1 MNKKQ
6 SAINQLSLEEKRQLL
21 AKLEQK
27 KKQKKQL
34 FPLSFAQSRL
44 WFLDS
49 LQGDNAAYNIPA
61 ALELK
66 GKLNL
71 NILKKSLNEI
81 IRRHEIL
88 RTVFIVIKGDAKQK
102 IISDVT
108 LDMPLIDVQ
117 NLSKRE
123 QEKEIKTNIKYQ
135 ALQPFNLEKTP
146 LLRSVIFQ
154 RDKEDYVLLFTV
166 HHIIADYWSMRV
178 LIQELALIY
187 QAFSQQ
193 KPSPLPSLPIQ
204 YADFAV
210 WQRKWLQGKEKSE
223 QLEYWSKKLEN
234 HPPILQLTTD
244 FPRPAIQS
252 FRGTTEEFFLSP
264 EVSDSLKTLS
274 RQAGTTLFMT
284 LLAAFKIL
292 LYRYTGQNDI
302 SVGSTVANRN
312 RTEIENLIG
321 LFVNNL
327 VFRTQIKSHISF
339 RDFLSEVKEVA
350 LGAYAHQDLP
360 FEYLVE
366 ILQPE
371 RNLSHNPLFQVM
383 FILHNTPSQ
392 KVNLPGL
399 TLKTLSWESQTSRFD
414 LSLDMYE
421 TDSGLRGVFEYN
433 TDLFR
438 ESTIKRLIANF
449 KILLD
454 SIINNS
460 EQHISK
466 LNLLTYSEEKQ
477 LLIEGDLVT
486 GRLGDWEII
495 EEDKYIPIH
504 RLFEVQ
510 VGKTPNN
517 IAVVFE
523 EESLTYQQLNQKANQ
538 LAHYLHSLGVK
549 TETLVGICL
558 EPSLEMVISLLA
570 ILKVGGAYLPLDPN
584 YPEKRL
590 DFMIKDSEIN
600 YLIGSSEGDFV
611 VLRSGVRSEES
622 IKFFVDIK
630 ELKAEINKQKDTN
643 IDIEINREN
652 LAYVIYTSGSTGIP
666 KGVQIPHRAL
676 SNFLLSMSK
685 KPGLTDNDTLLSVTT
700 LSFDIAALELYLPL
714 IVGAKLILVA
724 RNIAVDGVSIAQQL
738 ETHQVTVMQGTPATW
753 KLLVSSGWE
762 GKKDLTIFCGGE
774 ALDPGLAQYLQQ
786 KSKKVWNLYGPTET
800 TIWSSVYEVNSD
812 KVRLGKPINNTQF
825 YILDKDYN
833 RVPIGVPGELYIG
846 GMGIARGYLNRPEL
860 TAERFIAIP
869 PTPLSKGVKG
879 GIDGERLY
887 KTGDLVKYGE
897 DGEIEYLGRI
907 DYQVKLRGFRLELGE
922 IETILLTHPQVR
934 EAVVIVKE
942 ESLIAY
948 IVTKGNREEG
958 TGNRMGEIKLYGYLK
973 EFLGEKLPN
982 YMIPSRFMELDS
994 LPLTPNGKIDR
1005 KALPEIEL
1013 NSEDYVAPKT
1023 ATEEILAGI
1032 WATILK
1038 VSQISVEDNFFELG
1052 GHSLLATRVMSQVR
1066 QVFSVELPLRVLFE
1080 KPTISSLSKAI
1091 EGEGKQ
1097 EFLPLEKIERNGEL
1111 PLSFAQQ
1118 RQWFLAQLEPDSPF
1132 YNIPGVVRL
1141 TGKLDISVLQNSLNE
1156 VVSRHEVLRT
1166 GIQTI
1171 DGKPQLIIYSK
1182 ITLNLPIIDLK
1193 NIPNSEESAK
1203 KLVEDAIK
1211 QPFNLEQSPLLRV
1224 KLLQL
1229 AEEEYILLLVIHHS
1243 VADAWSVGI
1252 FIQEVA
1258 ALYQAFSQQ
1267 KPSSLS
1273 KLPIQ
1278 YLDFAAWQRKWLQ
1291 GDTLETQLTY
1301 WKKQLENAPTL
1312 LEIPSDRP
1320 RPPIQTFNGN
1330 TLTFQLS
1337 EEISSA
1343 LKQLSQQQNSTLFMI
1358 LLAAFKVL
1366 LHRYTNSE
1374 DIIVGSPIANR
1385 NHRETEK
1392 LIGFFA
1398 NTLTLRTRLS
1408 GTITFLE
1415 LLQQVKETTLGAYSH
1430 QDLPFEQLV
1439 EALQPERDLSYTPLF
1454 QVMFV
1459 LQNIP
1464 MQSIEL
1470 PGLSLTSI
1478 KPESTTAKFDLTLFM
1493 SETKEGLTAT
1503 FEYNSDLFEE
1513 SRIQRLAE
1521 HFQTLITG
1529 IIANPQ
1535 QPLWSLPL
1543 GVGSVGSGEMGRLGD
1558 TGVGSLIYQLFE
1570 TQVENTP
1577 NAIALIHETQQLT
1590 YHELNSQANQLAHY
1604 LQQLGVKPETPVG
1617 VCLNRSPHLIIT
1629 LLAILKAGGAYLPLD
1644 PHYPSERLALMIEDA
1659 KIPIL
1664 ITQGNILQPPGVTIV
1679 DLDLDQDKITEQPII
1694 NPSTNVLPQNL
1705 AYLIYTSGSTGRPKG
1720 VAIAHSSTVS
1730 LLNWAKDT
1738 FTSEQISGV
1747 LASTSVCFDLSVF
1760 EIFVPLS
1767 WGGSVILV
1775 DNALALPELSY
1786 IEKVTLINTVPTA
1799 ATELLRL
1806 NAIPNSVKTINLA
1819 GEALSKHLVQKLYK
1833 NSPVE
1838 KVFNLYGPSEDTT
1851 YSTVALINPETQN
1864 SPSIGFAVTN
1874 TQAYILDHYLQPV
1887 PMGVP
1892 GELYL
1897 GGKGLARGYL
1907 HQPVL
1912 TAERFIPSPF
1922 GEGERL
1928 YKTGDRVRLR
1938 EDGEIEYLG
1947 RNDYQV
1953 KVRGFRIELGEVED
1967 KLLKH
1972 PDIAQAVA
1980 TVKEDNNGNKRLV
1993 AYLVIESTATF
2004 SGEENLRRFLQETL
2018 PDYMVPSLYVILDSL
2033 PLTPNGKIDR
2043 KALPEPEINTNI
2055 QQEFIAPETPQE
2067 KSLAIIWSQVLGCD
2081 RLSVNDNFFALGCD
2095 SILAIQVVAKANQM
2109 GLKLAPKDLFQ
2120 HQTIAKLATAI
2131 NQSLST
2137 IKAEQGTVT
2146 GVVPLTPIQNWFFE
2160 QNLRDPHH
2168 WNQAILLEIEQQINT
2183 QNLQQA
2189 ITKLLE
2195 HHDALRLS
2203 FELTELGWQQVN
2215 NDLNNI
2221 IPFIEI
2227 DFSNLP
2233 DQVLELAISSTATQ
2247 IQSSFSLDTEPL
2259 IKIAWFNLGN
2269 HRSSRLLIVM
2279 HHLVIDGL
2287 SWRIF
2292 LEDLQIVYQQI
2303 NQNKEILL
2311 PQKTTSFKYWSEQ
2324 LQSYV
2329 NSELITS
2336 KLDEYLTMFNNSI
2349 SPLPVDLPTGEN
2361 IMSEAETLSLNF
2373 SEEDTQRLLKEIPS
2387 RHQIQIN
2394 EVLIAALVQTFE
2406 TLIGQKKLL
2415 IELEGHGR
2423 ENLFEDVDLSRTI
2436 GWFTTLFPVV
2446 FDLSKAENNLEAIN
2460 RIKEQLNNISDHG
2473 INYGILR
2480 YLGDKAIKKQL
2491 KNLPNAEIRFNYFGQ
2506 FNNLFTPESTFKI
2519 AKEPSGNARSKRDK
2533 RSCLI
2538 EINSLIMNNQLRI
2551 DWTFSKSVCLQET
2564 IDKLMDNFSD
2574 KLQDIINYCLFRE
2587 EREYTPLDFP
2597 KMDFTPEELD
2607 DFLSDL

>member
-1 MNKKQ
+1 M
-6 SAINQLSLEEKRQLL
+6 
-21 AKLEQK
+21 
-27 KKQKKQL
+27 
-34 FPLSFAQSRL
+34 
-44 WFLDS
+44 
-49 LQGDNAAYNIPA
+49 QGDNAAYNIPA

-102 IISDVT
+102 IISDIT

-685 KPGLTDNDTLLSVTT
+685 KTGLTDNDTLLSVTT

-869 PTPLSKGVKG
+869 PTPL
-879 GIDGERLY
+879 
-887 KTGDLVKYGE
+887 
-897 DGEIEYLGRI
+897 
-907 DYQVKLRGFRLELGE
+907 
-922 IETILLTHPQVR
+922 
-934 EAVVIVKE
+934 
-942 ESLIAY
+942 
-948 IVTKGNREEG
+948 
-958 TGNRMGEIKLYGYLK
+958 
-973 EFLGEKLPN
+973 
-982 YMIPSRFMELDS
+982 
-994 LPLTPNGKIDR
+994 
-1005 KALPEIEL
+1005 
-1013 NSEDYVAPKT
+1013 
-1023 ATEEILAGI
+1023 
-1032 WATILK
+1032 
-1038 VSQISVEDNFFELG
+1038 
-1052 GHSLLATRVMSQVR
+1052 
-1066 QVFSVELPLRVLFE
+1066 
-1080 KPTISSLSKAI
+1080 
-1091 EGEGKQ
+1091 
-1097 EFLPLEKIERNGEL
+1097 
-1111 PLSFAQQ
+1111 
-1118 RQWFLAQLEPDSPF
+1118 
-1132 YNIPGVVRL
+1132 
-1141 TGKLDISVLQNSLNE
+1141 
-1156 VVSRHEVLRT
+1156 
-1166 GIQTI
+1166 
-1171 DGKPQLIIYSK
+1171 
-1182 ITLNLPIIDLK
+1182 
-1193 NIPNSEESAK
+1193 
-1203 KLVEDAIK
+1203 
-1211 QPFNLEQSPLLRV
+1211 
-1224 KLLQL
+1224 
-1229 AEEEYILLLVIHHS
+1229 
-1243 VADAWSVGI
+1243 
-1252 FIQEVA
+1252 
-1258 ALYQAFSQQ
+1258 
-1267 KPSSLS
+1267 
-1273 KLPIQ
+1273 
-1278 YLDFAAWQRKWLQ
+1278 
-1291 GDTLETQLTY
+1291 
-1301 WKKQLENAPTL
+1301 
-1312 LEIPSDRP
+1312 
-1320 RPPIQTFNGN
+1320 
-1330 TLTFQLS
+1330 
-1337 EEISSA
+1337 
-1343 LKQLSQQQNSTLFMI
+1343 
-1358 LLAAFKVL
+1358 
-1366 LHRYTNSE
+1366 
-1374 DIIVGSPIANR
+1374 
-1385 NHRETEK
+1385 
-1392 LIGFFA
+1392 
-1398 NTLTLRTRLS
+1398 
-1408 GTITFLE
+1408 
-1415 LLQQVKETTLGAYSH
+1415 
-1430 QDLPFEQLV
+1430 
-1439 EALQPERDLSYTPLF
+1439 
-1454 QVMFV
+1454 
-1459 LQNIP
+1459 
-1464 MQSIEL
+1464 
-1470 PGLSLTSI
+1470 
-1478 KPESTTAKFDLTLFM
+1478 
-1493 SETKEGLTAT
+1493 
-1503 FEYNSDLFEE
+1503 
-1513 SRIQRLAE
+1513 
-1521 HFQTLITG
+1521 
-1529 IIANPQ
+1529 
-1535 QPLWSLPL
+1535 
-1543 GVGSVGSGEMGRLGD
+1543 
-1558 TGVGSLIYQLFE
+1558 
-1570 TQVENTP
+1570 
-1577 NAIALIHETQQLT
+1577 
-1590 YHELNSQANQLAHY
+1590 
-1604 LQQLGVKPETPVG
+1604 
-1617 VCLNRSPHLIIT
+1617 
-1629 LLAILKAGGAYLPLD
+1629 
-1644 PHYPSERLALMIEDA
+1644 
-1659 KIPIL
+1659 
-1664 ITQGNILQPPGVTIV
+1664 
-1679 DLDLDQDKITEQPII
+1679 
-1694 NPSTNVLPQNL
+1694 
-1705 AYLIYTSGSTGRPKG
+1705 
-1720 VAIAHSSTVS
+1720 
-1730 LLNWAKDT
+1730 
-1738 FTSEQISGV
+1738 
-1747 LASTSVCFDLSVF
+1747 
-1760 EIFVPLS
+1760 
-1767 WGGSVILV
+1767 
-1775 DNALALPELSY
+1775 
-1786 IEKVTLINTVPTA
+1786 
-1799 ATELLRL
+1799 
-1806 NAIPNSVKTINLA
+1806 
-1819 GEALSKHLVQKLYK
+1819 
-1833 NSPVE
+1833 
-1838 KVFNLYGPSEDTT
+1838 
-1851 YSTVALINPETQN
+1851 
-1864 SPSIGFAVTN
+1864 
-1874 TQAYILDHYLQPV
+1874 
-1887 PMGVP
+1887 
-1892 GELYL
+1892 
-1897 GGKGLARGYL
+1897 
-1907 HQPVL
+1907 
-1912 TAERFIPSPF
+1912 
-1922 GEGERL
+1922 
-1928 YKTGDRVRLR
+1928 
-1938 EDGEIEYLG
+1938 
-1947 RNDYQV
+1947 
-1953 KVRGFRIELGEVED
+1953 VRG
-1967 KLLKH
+1967 
-1972 PDIAQAVA
+1972 
-1980 TVKEDNNGNKRLV
+1980 
-1993 AYLVIESTATF
+1993 
-2004 SGEENLRRFLQETL
+2004 
-2018 PDYMVPSLYVILDSL
+2018 
-2033 PLTPNGKIDR
+2033 
-2043 KALPEPEINTNI
+2043 
-2055 QQEFIAPETPQE
+2055 
-2067 KSLAIIWSQVLGCD
+2067 
-2081 RLSVNDNFFALGCD
+2081 
-2095 SILAIQVVAKANQM
+2095 
-2109 GLKLAPKDLFQ
+2109 
-2120 HQTIAKLATAI
+2120 
-2131 NQSLST
+2131 
-2137 IKAEQGTVT
+2137 
-2146 GVVPLTPIQNWFFE
+2146 
-2160 QNLRDPHH
+2160 
-2168 WNQAILLEIEQQINT
+2168 
-2183 QNLQQA
+2183 
-2189 ITKLLE
+2189 
-2195 HHDALRLS
+2195 
-2203 FELTELGWQQVN
+2203 
-2215 NDLNNI
+2215 
-2221 IPFIEI
+2221 
-2227 DFSNLP
+2227 
-2233 DQVLELAISSTATQ
+2233 
-2247 IQSSFSLDTEPL
+2247 
-2259 IKIAWFNLGN
+2259 
-2269 HRSSRLLIVM
+2269 
-2279 HHLVIDGL
+2279 
-2287 SWRIF
+2287 
-2292 LEDLQIVYQQI
+2292 
-2303 NQNKEILL
+2303 
-2311 PQKTTSFKYWSEQ
+2311 
-2324 LQSYV
+2324 
-2329 NSELITS
+2329 
-2336 KLDEYLTMFNNSI
+2336 
-2349 SPLPVDLPTGEN
+2349 
-2361 IMSEAETLSLNF
+2361 
-2373 SEEDTQRLLKEIPS
+2373 
-2387 RHQIQIN
+2387 
-2394 EVLIAALVQTFE
+2394 
-2406 TLIGQKKLL
+2406 
-2415 IELEGHGR
+2415 
-2423 ENLFEDVDLSRTI
+2423 
-2436 GWFTTLFPVV
+2436 
-2446 FDLSKAENNLEAIN
+2446 
-2460 RIKEQLNNISDHG
+2460 
-2473 INYGILR
+2473 
-2480 YLGDKAIKKQL
+2480 
-2491 KNLPNAEIRFNYFGQ
+2491 
-2506 FNNLFTPESTFKI
+2506 
-2519 AKEPSGNARSKRDK
+2519 
-2533 RSCLI
+2533 
-2538 EINSLIMNNQLRI
+2538 
-2551 DWTFSKSVCLQET
+2551 
-2564 IDKLMDNFSD
+2564 
-2574 KLQDIINYCLFRE
+2574 
-2587 EREYTPLDFP
+2587 
-2597 KMDFTPEELD
+2597 
-2607 DFLSDL
+2607 